1 MKTNKNHVLVGVFL
15 RGAQVC
21 RARLWRYAPG
31 LAVLLSL
38 IGTAH
43 AQTWSYGV
51 PAAPDTQRA
60 VEPAPGVSDTA
71 QRGLYAGLA
80 ASTTRHTNT
89 LRSSNQVV
97 EDDEIILAPSL
108 LYRQDFGRHQA
119 QIGYTANVVTYQ
131 DFSSQ
136 DVTAHNL
143 DGALSLWPDEVLSFG
158 AFGGYGKGYET
169 RGAPGARLLGDVEP
183 DTFDSWR
190 YGISALLGRAE
201 STMQFGIGYSRLT
214 WDYTNNDQDIRDH
227 DDDTITG
234 RVYYN
239 YSPITSFFLE
249 ANYTDVGYE
258 QVIPK
263 QDSTETSY
271 LVGVRAAPTAALSG
285 EIAYGVLTKE
295 YDDPAIAGYDDNTYR
310 ARVRWVP
317 VDRLGFNFFASRTTE
332 ESGEL
337 TSDFFVSDLL
347 GVGVDYALTT
357 RIRASAF
364 YNHFEDDYA
373 ETGRLD
379 TTHDWGVGLDY
390 AMTDWFSIGVRYGQ
404 SDRDSNVP
412 EAVYEDEYIGLTIGL
427 QTQFG
432 SGSQGA
438 R

>member
-1 MKTNKNHVLVGVFL
+1 MREQEYQSRIPRQPKR
-15 RGAQVC
+15 RGAAAALLLPAVP
-21 RARLWRYAPG
+21 ALL
-31 LAVLLSL
+31 LALHSA
-38 IGTAH
+38 TAQS
-43 AQTWSYGV
+43 QTWSYGV
-51 PAAPDTQRA
+51 PAAPGTQKA
-60 VEPAPGVSDTA
+60 VEPPPGVSDTT

-89 LRSSNQVV
+89 LRTSELVA
-97 EDDEIILAPSL
+97 EDTEIVLTPSL

-119 QIGYTANVVTYQ
+119 QVGYSANVVTYQ
-131 DFSSQ
+131 DLSSQ

-143 DGALSLWPDEVLSFG
+143 NAALSLWPGEVLSFG

-169 RGAPGARLLGDVEP
+169 RGASGARVIGDLEQDEY
-183 DTFDSWR
+183 DTWN
-190 YGISALLGRAE
+190 YGVTALLGRQE
-201 STMQFGIGYSRLT
+201 STMQFGVGYNVTT
-214 WDYTNNDQDIRDH
+214 WKYTNNEQEYRDH
-227 DDDTITG
+227 DDGTLTG

-239 YSPITSFFLE
+239 YSPITAFFLE
-249 ANYTDVGYE
+249 ANFTDIAYE
-258 QVIPK
+258 QVLPK

-271 LVGVRAAPTAALSG
+271 LVGVRTAPTAALSG

-337 TSDFFVSDLL
+337 TSNFFVSDLL
-347 GVGVDYALTT
+347 GFGVDYALTA

-364 YNHFEDDYA
+364 YNHFEDDYT

-379 TTHDWGVGLDY
+379 TTHDWQVGLDY
-390 AMTDWFSIGVRYGQ
+390 AVTNWLTLGLHYGQ
-404 SDRDSNVP
+404 TDRDSNVP
-412 EAVYEDEYIGLTIGL
+412 EAVYDDEYIGLTIGL

-432 SGSQGA
+432 TGA